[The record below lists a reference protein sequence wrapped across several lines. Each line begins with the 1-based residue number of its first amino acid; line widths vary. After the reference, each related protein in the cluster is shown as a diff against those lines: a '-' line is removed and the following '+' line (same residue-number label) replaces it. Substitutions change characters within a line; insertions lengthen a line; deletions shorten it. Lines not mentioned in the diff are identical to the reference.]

1 MLSSPS
7 RVLKTL
13 TLDYIW
19 IKSLYGGWVMLVH
32 GVFSGGGVKGIAFIG
47 AYQVLEEKGI
57 RFDQVAGTS
66 AGALFASLIA
76 AGYTSEELFQM
87 FSDLDFRDF
96 LDETDAFASFPIIRW
111 VPLYWRLGLYKGRA
125 LEKWIAGRLWKK
137 GIHTFSDLPPNAL
150 RLIASD
156 LTNGTMM
163 VLPDDLPRYGLSWK
177 TFPVAKAVRI
187 SCSLPYFFEPV
198 RLKTEKGKIVLV
210 DGGVLSNFP
219 VWLFEEGR
227 MQRKRPII
235 GIKLSQEKEVIP
247 PKRIKNALQL
257 FEALFTTMMDA
268 HDARYISKK
277 HTANL
282 IFIPTEGINATDFS
296 LSEEK
301 KNTLL
306 QIGRE
311 RTKEFLKTWRRV
323 F

>member
-1 MLSSPS
+1 
-7 RVLKTL
+7 
-13 TLDYIW
+13 
-19 IKSLYGGWVMLVH
+19 MLVH

-96 LDETDAFASFPIIRW
+96 LDETDALAAIPIIRW
-111 VPLYWRLGLYKGRA
+111 VPLYWRLGLYKGKA

-187 SCSLPYFFEPV
+187 SCSLPYFLN
-198 RLKTEKGKIVLV
+198 RSG
-210 DGGVLSNFP
+210 
-219 VWLFEEGR
+219 
-227 MQRKRPII
+227 
-235 GIKLSQEKEVIP
+235 
-247 PKRIKNALQL
+247 
-257 FEALFTTMMDA
+257 
-268 HDARYISKK
+268 
-277 HTANL
+277 
-282 IFIPTEGINATDFS
+282 
-296 LSEEK
+296 
-301 KNTLL
+301 
-306 QIGRE
+306 
-311 RTKEFLKTWRRV
+311 
-323 F
+323 